1 MWNEVVKQMEEFSKD
16 SKPLLREE
24 VVVPGGITVKD
35 DIYDELFKETNDDE
49 LDSLTENCLRILCC
63 SGAILLRHQL
73 EDQLPGGKYFSPSP
87 EVMNETRNT
96 PKHNIICEC
105 DFSQLDRQLKERPQT
120 GSIALSGMVCF
131 INNKTPEYMESLS
144 DEEKHKMI
152 ERTLLEKKDYIK
164 KYQEMKGKVR
174 QRKIDIMEERKMK
187 IAKQA
192 EKKEQ
197 RKESLD
203 SKLGEYSGFWRS
215 PSEMREK
222 LETIPNTKQK
232 DALTTQIKYRK
243 FVLGT
248 KIMDKGLLQLQSG
261 KEKFTTEQLKEN
273 LESVLQG
280 LAQTEPEENVNIQTV
295 KRQNLRE
302 DELTKAIQM
311 KTQKQKRKKTED
323 HYGFRLVRKT
333 ILHRWID
340 GGEEK

>member
-1 MWNEVVKQMEEFSKD
+1 
-16 SKPLLREE
+16 
-24 VVVPGGITVKD
+24 
-35 DIYDELFKETNDDE
+35 
-49 LDSLTENCLRILCC
+49 
-63 SGAILLRHQL
+63 
-73 EDQLPGGKYFSPSP
+73 
-87 EVMNETRNT
+87 
-96 PKHNIICEC
+96 
-105 DFSQLDRQLKERPQT
+105 
-120 GSIALSGMVCF
+120 
-131 INNKTPEYMESLS
+131 MESLS
-144 DEEKHKMI
+144 DEEKHKVI

-174 QRKIDIMEERKMK
+174 QRRIDIIEERKMK

-203 SKLGEYSGFWRS
+203 SKLEEYGGLWRS

-280 LAQTEPEENVNIQTV
+280 FAQTEPEENVNIQTI
-295 KRQNLRE
+295 KEQNLRE

-311 KTQKQKRKKTED
+311 KTQKQKRKKNED
-323 HYGFRLVRKT
+323 NYGFRLVGKT

-340 GGEEK
+340 DGEEKWYTGKILRAIGDIRDEDCGFEIKYNDGDEQVVQLYKEPEKDVVYLDG